1 MNARTKEL
9 IQQLESQFHKLFCAD
24 WSEGM
29 WEYLNNKMFATFL
42 ELKKELENQEN
53 ETH

>member
-29 WEYLNNKMFATFL
+29 WEYFNKMYDTL
-42 ELKKELENQEN
+42 QELKKELENQEN